1 MSPSIIPSFLYP
13 ELSRRNYTESI
24 RNEGLQIVYCRI
36 VHIVQLTKVYKH
48 ATMKM
53 YTHVNVYRKDDYMKS
68 EIPIHDARLRM
79 LLTPKQYTYYQQ
91 HIIEGRSM
99 TAIAEDAGVT
109 RAAVSKS
116 LQDARRRVLRYLEGG
131 VKK

>member
-1 MSPSIIPSFLYP
+1 MSAC
-13 ELSRRNYTESI
+13 TE
-24 RNEGLQIVYCRI
+24 R
-36 VHIVQLTKVYKH
+36 
-48 ATMKM
+48 MK
-53 YTHVNVYRKDDYMKS
+53 YMKS
-68 EIPIHDARLRM
+68 EIPIRDARLRL

-91 HIIEGRSM
+91 HIVEGRSM

-116 LQDARRRVLRYLEGG
+116 LQDARSRVLRYLEGG